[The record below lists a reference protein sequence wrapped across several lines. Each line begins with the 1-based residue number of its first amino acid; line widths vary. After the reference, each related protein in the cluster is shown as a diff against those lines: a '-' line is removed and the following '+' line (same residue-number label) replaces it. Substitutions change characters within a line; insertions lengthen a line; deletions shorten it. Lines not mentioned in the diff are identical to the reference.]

1 MLPLILPILRIWLI
15 PPQERILLVVR
26 ISRPLSFNRLYM
38 RDVPFYLLDFVLKFF
53 ANFLYIF
60 MEGF

>member
-1 MLPLILPILRIWLI
+1 MMLPILRIWLI
-15 PPQERILLVVR
+15 SPQERILMVVR
-26 ISRPLSFNRLYM
+26 IGRALPFNRLYI

-53 ANFLYIF
+53 ADFLYIL